1 MLYYINYYYPEK
13 IIIGI
18 PKVWDIRTGQ
28 ITEGRQAKTIRRFF
42 NLFHKFLLSKSVN
55 CPIEYVDETLT
66 SEIAIRDIKSM
77 NLSRKNII
85 KDVLI

>member
-18 PKVWDIRTGQ
+18 PKGLDIHTGK
-28 ITEGRQAKTIRRFF
+28 ITESKQAKTIHQFF
-42 NLFHKFLLSKSVN
+42 NLFHKFLLSKSKN
-55 CPIEYVDETLT
+55 CPIECVDETLA
-66 SEIAIRDIKSM
+66 SQIAIHNLESM

-85 KDVLI
+85 KDILT